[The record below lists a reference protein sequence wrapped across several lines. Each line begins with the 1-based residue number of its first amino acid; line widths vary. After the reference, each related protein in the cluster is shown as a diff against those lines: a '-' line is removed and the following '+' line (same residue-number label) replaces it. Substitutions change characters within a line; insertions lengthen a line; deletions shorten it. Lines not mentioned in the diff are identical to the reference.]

1 MWIQTRRGR
10 AEQRGAGLYVNI
22 AFVAPQGRQTEP
34 NPPYLPPTRHRA
46 YAPFPP
52 TSSLATMSP
61 HGGRTHVPV
70 RDRYPGTG
78 TVVHVTNVPT
88 STCGQTLTGSAPRSP
103 SCAGLCRPV
112 PSSVGSLAENAG
124 PYTPR
129 TLPKTPTS
137 GHSWP
142 STLWIS
148 DSHVSCCQS
157 GDVIDDPLNVIQGCK
172 VVAALIDAFKAHKS
186 RL

>member
-88 STCGQTLTGSAPRSP
+88 STCGKTLTGSAPRSP

-112 PSSVGSLAENAG
+112 PACALVRGQLGGKCRPVHTQDTPEDADVWPQLALDSLDLGLSCQLLSVWGCDRRSSECN
-124 PYTPR
+124 PR
-129 TLPKTPTS
+129 L
-137 GHSWP
+137 
-142 STLWIS
+142 
-148 DSHVSCCQS
+148 
-157 GDVIDDPLNVIQGCK
+157 QGC
-172 VVAALIDAFKAHKS
+172 S
-186 RL
+186 RLN